1 MGREPRPLLVGFLHH
16 HHSELIQNN
25 SWKLSELSDPG
36 MRTVSVVKD
45 LTMKQRSG
53 KKELLREAA
62 RKNCDRNQEELERNI
77 AHKVVGRRGSK
88 REILCPLRFGEKE
101 ERQRGWQTS
110 QGEKV
115 ESRVSPEPAFTPV
128 YPNLI
133 ELLSP
138 KHSKDHGR
146 GVEEGEQEEE
156 VVDDAEEVC

>member
-1 MGREPRPLLVGFLHH
+1 MGREPRPLLVGFLHRQ
-16 HHSELIQNN
+16 HSELIQNN

-88 REILCPLRFGEKE
+88 REILCPLRFGE
-101 ERQRGWQTS
+101 
-110 QGEKV
+110 
-115 ESRVSPEPAFTPV
+115 
-128 YPNLI
+128 NI
-133 ELLSP
+133 
-138 KHSKDHGR
+138 D
-146 GVEEGEQEEE
+146 EEGE
-156 VVDDAEEVC
+156 VVWDREDTGATGGR